1 MMKAIVFDVDDTLYD
16 LSLPFKEAFAEVF
29 PGEKI
34 DLEGAFLASRRY
46 SDSVYARSLSGEI
59 SMEEMYIYRFESA
72 FRDYGMIIDAQGAL
86 EFQAIY
92 EMKQQE
98 IYMTEEMQQL
108 LQKLKGK
115 AKLGIITN
123 GPAQH
128 QWDKINALG
137 VKEWIPVEHIFIS
150 GEQGVAKPDKEI
162 FELAEKRL
170 GLQPDEICYVGDSY
184 ENDMSG
190 AKKAGWKAVW
200 FNHRDHKPT
209 GEMAPDYVVKSEK
222 ELAELLEGI

>member
-1 MMKAIVFDVDDTLYD
+1 MLDYQKNLKQKHRDLKVKSPINPMKAIVFDVDDTLYD

-86 EFQAIY
+86 EFQAVY

-123 GPAQH
+123 GPAH
-128 QWDKINALG
+128 QCTGCKRMDS
-137 VKEWIPVEHIFIS
+137 S
-150 GEQGVAKPDKEI
+150 GTYLYIRRAG
-162 FELAEKRL
+162 R
-170 GLQPDEICYVGDSY
+170 G
-184 ENDMSG
+184 
-190 AKKAGWKAVW
+190 KAG
-200 FNHRDHKPT
+200 
-209 GEMAPDYVVKSEK
+209 
-222 ELAELLEGI
+222 